1 LAGWEPHNPDPRRRR
16 VEACTTAVP
25 RLRAC
30 MKEACRRVA
39 LRGSA
44 PEGAEADRPPEDL
57 QKVVQTAIP
66 AAGPAVAEVAEVA
79 AADHQREDLRTAGP
93 AVAAAAAVG
102 PPAARAGAAA
112 RSVANTR
119 AVGRADGREEVTR
132 SPSPLP
138 PAAVV
143 AADRQEEAAAASR
156 RIRLAD
162 SILGVSGSRRGSPCC
177 GRR

>member
-1 LAGWEPHNPDPRRRR
+1 MAGWEPHNPDPRRRR

-39 LRGSA
+39 LRGAA

-57 QKVVQTAIP
+57 QTVVQAAIP
-66 AAGPAVAEVAEVA
+66 AAEEAAADHQTAAPAVAEV
-79 AADHQREDLRTAGP
+79 
-93 AVAAAAAVG
+93 AAAAVG

-138 PAAVV
+138 PAAVA

-162 SILGVSGSRRGSPCC
+162 SILGVSGSRRGSPCY

>member
-1 LAGWEPHNPDPRRRR
+1 MAGWEPHNPDPRRRR

-39 LRGSA
+39 LRGAA

-57 QKVVQTAIP
+57 QTVVQAAIP
-66 AAGPAVAEVAEVA
+66 AAEEA
-79 AADHQREDLRTAGP
+79 AADHQREDLRTEVPAAGP
-93 AVAAAAAVG
+93 AVAEVAAAAAG

-138 PAAVV
+138 PAAVA